1 MGALTTDIILDA
13 LGGVVEPELGKDLVT
28 LELAEVLSA
37 EETEGG
43 WAVKLRIKTSSPAM
57 HARQRMREAVEFA
70 MEKLGTRQ
78 GVEIACT
85 VEVVPLGINERTVET
100 RKVLPG
106 VKHIIAVASG
116 KGGVGKSTVTANIAV
131 ELARRG
137 HSVGLVDADI
147 HGPSMPT
154 MFDVVRE
161 KPQPVEKA
169 GKAMIGP
176 VEAHGVKLL
185 SIGFFA
191 DPDQAIVWRGP
202 MASKALGQLFTD
214 GDWGTLDYMLIDL
227 PPGTGDVHL
236 SLVQLVPLSGVV
248 VVSTPQ
254 DIALA
259 DARKGVSM
267 FQLDSINVPVLGL
280 VENMAYF
287 TPPDLPDRKY
297 HLFGRDG
304 VKRYAEA
311 SGTPFLG
318 ELPLVQA
325 IREAGDVG
333 RPAALQEGT
342 EAAKAIAA
350 LTDRMLD
357 ALADAPV
364 GGSPPTAAVNSP
376 S

>member
-1 MGALTTDIILDA
+1 MDALNHDILLDA
-13 LGGVVEPELGKDLVT
+13 LSGVMEPELGKDLVS
-28 LELAEVLSA
+28 LGLAEVLAMEAS
-37 EETEGG
+37 EEG
-43 WAVKLRIKTSSPAM
+43 ASVRLRIKSSSPAM
-57 HARQRMREAVEFA
+57 HARQRMKEAVEFA
-70 MEKLGTRQ
+70 LEKLGTRLKGSIQ
-78 GVEIACT
+78 AEI
-85 VEVVPLGINERTVET
+85 EVVPLGEEERTLET

-106 VKHIIAVASG
+106 VQHVIAVASG
-116 KGGVGKSTVTANIAV
+116 KGGVGKSTVTANLAV
-131 ELARRG
+131 ELAKRG
-137 HSVGLVDADI
+137 FKVGLVDADI

-161 KPQPVEKA
+161 KPQPVDHA
-169 GKAMIGP
+169 GKPMMSPI
-176 VEAHGVKLL
+176 EAHGVKLL

-214 GDWGTLDYMLIDL
+214 GDWGPLDFMLVDL

-236 SLVQLVPLSGVV
+236 SLVQQVPLSGVV

-267 FQLDSINVPVLGL
+267 FQLESINVPVLGL

-287 TPPDLPDRKY
+287 SPPDMPERRY

-311 SGTPFLG
+311 SNTPFLG

-325 IREAGDVG
+325 IREAGDAG

-342 EAAKAIAA
+342 DAAKAIG
-350 LTDRMLD
+350 LVTDRLLE
-357 ALADAPV
+357 AVANLSSAPAGAD
-364 GGSPPTAAVNSP
+364 P

>member
-1 MGALTTDIILDA
+1 METLTREHL
-13 LGGVVEPELGKDLVT
+13 LEVLSGVMEPDLGKDIITLNLVEL
-28 LELAEVLSA
+28 LEM
-37 EETEGG
+37 EEKEGR
-43 WAVKLRIKTSSPAM
+43 WRLRLRVKSSSPAM

-70 MEKLGTRQ
+70 LEKLGARLGTA
-78 GVEIACT
+78 ITAD
-85 VEVVPLGINERTVET
+85 VEVVPLPEEERTLDT

-106 VKHIIAVASG
+106 VKHVIAVASG
-116 KGGVGKSTVTANIAV
+116 KGGVGKSTVTANLAV

-137 HSVGLVDADI
+137 HRVGLVDADI

-161 KPQPVEKA
+161 KPEPVDKD
-169 GKAMIGP
+169 GKPLIGP

-214 GDWGTLDYMLIDL
+214 GDWGELDYMLVDL

-267 FQLDSINVPVLGL
+267 FQLESINVPVLGL

-287 TPPDLPDRKY
+287 SPPDLPDRKY

-311 SGTPFLG
+311 SDTPFLG

-325 IREAGDVG
+325 IREAGDAG
-333 RPAALQEGT
+333 RPAALQDGT
-342 EAAKAIAA
+342 EAARAIAA
-350 LTDRMLD
+350 VADRMLEE
-357 ALADAPV
+357 LAKPRPATPAEQ
-364 GGSPPTAAVNSP
+364 GES
-376 S
+376 